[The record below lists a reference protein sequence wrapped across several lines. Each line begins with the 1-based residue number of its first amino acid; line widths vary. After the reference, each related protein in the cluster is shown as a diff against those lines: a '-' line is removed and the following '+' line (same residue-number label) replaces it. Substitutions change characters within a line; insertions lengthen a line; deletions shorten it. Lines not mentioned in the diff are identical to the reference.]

1 MITTFRTL
9 FSLTVAHDFYS
20 DGCRDFDF
28 VISSG
33 TAGLLRNGKLIA
45 KVRDGKLHILYEA
58 DDNGIALNN
67 LAGSRLQFGMKLL
80 NPLFSN
86 FTEFAIPTPLYRNTA
101 AAGSLDPAMVVAL
114 TGRLLRHAI
123 TKTIRP
129 VTIAISDPIG
139 QLLKTETITSK
150 NDCST
155 ISFDLSGQTAGSYS
169 VVESYS
175 SETETATY
183 YLDTEL
189 VQAGAFGVVEIM
201 IDNSFYTL
209 PASFMIDFRARRETL
224 KYYVVATNYNSTDFD
239 QLSVSDDGY
248 AEEER
253 PRIDFTRVL
262 PADFTADEIQPEMLA
277 KTGDRVVLFKSQ
289 ALVARQEKARKKIQ
303 LSKHGDVLIKH
314 LPQAGADRTSG
325 DVVIHISKP

>member
-1 MITTFRTL
+1 MTTTFRTL
-9 FSLTVAHDFYS
+9 FTLTVVHDYYS
-20 DGCRDFDF
+20 AGCLDFDF
-28 VISSG
+28 VVSSG

-58 DDNGIALNN
+58 DDNGIALSN

-86 FTEFAIPTPLYRNTA
+86 YTEFAIPTPLYRNMVAT
-101 AAGSLDPAMVVAL
+101 GSLDPAMEVAL

-123 TKTIRP
+123 SKTIRP
-129 VTIAISDPIG
+129 VTLAVSDPAG
-139 QLLKTETITSK
+139 HLLKTETITET
-150 NDCST
+150 NNRPT
-155 ISFDLSGQTAGSYS
+155 TSFDLSGQTAGVYI
-169 VVESYS
+169 VVESYP
-175 SETETATY
+175 SESGTATY
-183 YLDTEL
+183 YFDDEL

-201 IDNSFYTL
+201 IDNGFYSV
-209 PASFMIDFRARRETL
+209 PASFTIDFRARRDML
-224 KYYVVATNYNSTDFD
+224 KYYVVATNYNSTEFE

-253 PRIDFTRVL
+253 PRIDFTKVL
-262 PADFTADEIQPEMLA
+262 PTDFTADEIQPEMLA

-303 LSKHGDVLIKH
+303 LSKNGDVLIKH